1 MKATCCGVNMDV
13 AQRRGSG
20 VKILPNV
27 QLRDYA
33 NAKYDGLPDN
43 MRRVILHP
51 YFQTAM
57 QTGTGY

>member
-27 QLRDYA
+27 NRSR
-33 NAKYDGLPDN
+33 G
-43 MRRVILHP
+43 
-51 YFQTAM
+51 
-57 QTGTGY
+57 